1 MLNGNVLNAE
11 RITEKD
17 VTRGYMVALS
27 EIVKV
32 VILNIL
38 ITDGERLLR
47 RV

>member
-17 VTRGYMVALS
+17 VMRGYMAVLS

-38 ITDGERLLR
+38 ITDGERLLQ